1 MVKYLSFCN
10 SSFALRY
17 FFLMQMAMPQCDTP
31 LVQVN
36 LNFRNDDLSSRV
48 GTIVEKPQ
56 NPFKIFFKYQKI
68 SNV

>member
-1 MVKYLSFCN
+1 
-10 SSFALRY
+10 
-17 FFLMQMAMPQCDTP
+17 MQMAMPQCDTP